1 MKKVV
6 LCLMAVAAMTLT
18 SCGSKSNE
26 NADGVENAEASELNI
41 EQTLDDA
48 LTAAENN
55 DEEALA
61 ERLTDLQS
69 TIEELQLNGE
79 EEKAL
84 QYAETLQ
91 KWYETNREKV
101 EKVAKNFNLAEVVDK
116 VTDVTGITEGKF
128 QEVTQEAE
136 EKLNSTVD
144 EQVEAVKEDVQDAA
158 NQAKEQAKEKVN
170 EEVNKAKEQ
179 AQKAQEEATKKA
191 KEKANEAVNKLFK

>member
-158 NQAKEQAKEKVN
+158 NQAKEQAKE
-170 EEVNKAKEQ
+170 Q